1 MQQYRVA
8 GIFFEKGHERLAVR
22 PSFGYIFWQFLPAA
36 FGGWVIG
43 WVVAQGFSAPAQSA
57 KLYDGDRALS
67 TPFYPVTFVL
77 LAALAT
83 AVAVGAFAS
92 TLRLRRAHVFDKG
105 AGVFRRE
112 PRPICPLTA
121 IRRLEI
127 EPTAPSG
134 SRAAL
139 ARPY

>member
-36 FGGWVIG
+36 MATSLIG
-43 WVVAQGFSAPAQSA
+43 WVVSQGFSSPAESA
-57 KLYDGDRALS
+57 ELYDGDRALS
-67 TPFYPVTFVL
+67 TPLYPIALVS
-77 LAALAT
+77 LAA
-83 AVAVGAFAS
+83 VVGAFAS
-92 TLRLRRAHVFDKG
+92 TLCLRRAHVFDKG